1 MNTQDEQ
8 VLSSLVKDYEDVN
21 EQLERLAEK
30 KSGLRR
36 IILDMLRRIHGDD
49 EVDWTDG
56 NYILNRD
63 FRHSEIIDL
72 DILQDLL
79 QPQQYLDI
87 TDEERKNQTREK
99 EHENSSQ
106 HQQNSRAAHGARCS
120 GLYTGD
126 RYHSERVV
134 GDGESG
140 NCHDTAEWI
149 LLHHHPGTGDR

>member
-87 TDEERKNQTREK
+87 TDEERKINPEK
-99 EHENSSQ
+99 LRMELAKGTIGMESVQLAILSSIVEVLKV
-106 HQQNSRAAHGARCS
+106 R
-120 GLYTGD
+120 
-126 RYHSERVV
+126 RVEKN
-134 GDGESG
+134 D
-140 NCHDTAEWI
+140 I
-149 LLHHHPGTGDR
+149 LDVK